1 MLMMMLCVFHLRDL
15 IFIAATINKIIVCC
29 ILLDGLFLCWIKDFL
44 KIFPQVAFQFVY
56 FYVCRSGLTT
66 IVFLEAHSTTTI
78 YDTGQNGCVCY

>member
-1 MLMMMLCVFHLRDL
+1 MMMMMMMLCVFHLRDL

-56 FYVCRSGLTT
+56 YYYFFLGLS
-66 IVFLEAHSTTTI
+66 VW
-78 YDTGQNGCVCY
+78 Q